1 MWYSSKSYK
10 CNKNIIYLK
19 RLVCQRNKNL
29 TLNLTDVIIDKN
41 YTCKIWNMKDFYKMG
56 RVVVVTF
63 DENEEEKAIFR
74 AYTLRGRVFV
84 PYPSVLHI
92 VPLRCYFLIF
102 IISSSTA
109 SVYFAC
115 AISLFLKERNKEP
128 PILFYKVFNF
138 LQIGIAVFCS
148 KLIHRLQFVGI
159 FLNSPDFNRAW
170 RTNHHSFSTGFPFY
184 KNLSYSKSYKCNFYL
199 LLHL

>member
-1 MWYSSKSYK
+1 
-10 CNKNIIYLK
+10 
-19 RLVCQRNKNL
+19 
-29 TLNLTDVIIDKN
+29 
-41 YTCKIWNMKDFYKMG
+41 MKGFYKMG

-74 AYTLRGRVFV
+74 AHTLRGRVFV

-159 FLNSPDFNRAW
+159 FSILPISIGLDGRITIAFPPASHFLNS
-170 RTNHHSFSTGFPFY
+170 STAR
-184 KNLSYSKSYKCNFYL
+184 L
-199 LLHL
+199 

>member
-1 MWYSSKSYK
+1 
-10 CNKNIIYLK
+10 
-19 RLVCQRNKNL
+19 
-29 TLNLTDVIIDKN
+29 
-41 YTCKIWNMKDFYKMG
+41 MG
-56 RVVVVTF
+56 GVVVVTF

-159 FLNSPDFNRAW
+159 FLNSSDFNRA
-170 RTNHHSFSTGFPFY
+170 
-184 KNLSYSKSYKCNFYL
+184 
-199 LLHL
+199 

>member
-1 MWYSSKSYK
+1 VISSKSYK

-41 YTCKIWNMKDFYKMG
+41 YACKIFIKMG
-56 RVVVVTF
+56 GVVVVTF

-159 FLNSPDFNRAW
+159 FLNSPDFNRA
-170 RTNHHSFSTGFPFY
+170 
-184 KNLSYSKSYKCNFYL
+184 
-199 LLHL
+199 

>member
-1 MWYSSKSYK
+1 
-10 CNKNIIYLK
+10 
-19 RLVCQRNKNL
+19 
-29 TLNLTDVIIDKN
+29 
-41 YTCKIWNMKDFYKMG
+41 MG
-56 RVVVVTF
+56 GVVVVTF

-74 AYTLRGRVFV
+74 AYTLKGRVFV

-128 PILFYKVFNF
+128 PILFYKV
-138 LQIGIAVFCS
+138 LDRKS
-148 KLIHRLQFVGI
+148 TR
-159 FLNSPDFNRAW
+159 LNSSHVR
-170 RTNHHSFSTGFPFY
+170 
-184 KNLSYSKSYKCNFYL
+184 
-199 LLHL
+199 